1 MSADSLLART
11 VGGGAGT
18 YASFGERGPQV
29 ASIYARRLGLKA
41 MVVPFR
47 NSVDHFSEY
56 IMVLVMLGTTCG
68 KMAREVR
75 ELGKDEFGELAEP
88 AHEGGV
94 GSSTMPQKSNPKL
107 CMGIVVLE
115 TKLRSLPAVA
125 LESMMGDH
133 EADGARTAMVG
144 EACVE
149 AIQVSRLPCCCCWC
163 WRRWCCCC
171 C

>member
-115 TKLRSLPAVA
+115 TKLRSLPAVH
-125 LESMMGDH
+125 L
-133 EADGARTAMVG
+133 
-144 EACVE
+144 
-149 AIQVSRLPCCCCWC
+149 
-163 WRRWCCCC
+163 
-171 C
+171 